1 MPNRIILDNNFSK
14 CNTQNIKFLNE
25 MQQLTLEDKTKV
37 KDSNV
42 NKLKKSQQKI
52 FVQMSKVVLTLA
64 TIKTNMFICQLSAYY
79 NYLING

>member
-1 MPNRIILDNNFSK
+1 MLNRIILDNNFSK

-64 TIKTNMFICQLSAYY
+64 TINTNMFICQV
-79 NYLING
+79 